1 MFNLFGFRSKKPKKY
16 DLRKVLLIVLDGFG
30 LGPPGKGNAISSHNM
45 PFLSHLISTY
55 KSVSL
60 AASGLVVGM
69 EWGTY
74 GNSEV
79 GHSALGTG
87 RVVVQN
93 LARINTEI
101 RDRKFFQNEA
111 FLKIL
116 QHVQKNKSKV
126 HLVGC
131 VSPGGIHSHEGHL
144 IGLLDFFAENNFPNI
159 LVHMITDG
167 EDAPRDEGVRS
178 LKRIEKS
185 LSSSQ
190 ARIASISGRNF
201 AMDRVKNWSS
211 TRKAWDT
218 IVHGKTKYQKS
229 AADYLNESYK
239 RGVYDAEIE
248 PVTFSTDSE
257 SLKIGNE
264 DGIIFFNFRN
274 DRIKQLVSPFVLK
287 EFKEFDR
294 GEMPRDLL
302 VATMTNYND
311 DFKVLVAYPPQLTK
325 NALGEVVSLAHLK
338 QLRLAESE
346 KEAHVTNFFNGGKLD
361 AYPGEER
368 LIALSRVFVGKDYLE
383 HPEMATK
390 EITVNVLEN
399 LKEPYS
405 LMVINFASS
414 DMVAHT
420 GNIEATQKAL
430 SLIDESLKSIIEATD
445 LSRDAIIITAD
456 HGNAEEMVDP
466 SSGHPDTQHSTA
478 NVPAIFI
485 NKNFETQEG
494 HTLDNLYQRNPAG
507 SLIDIAP
514 TILRLLDIEA
524 PKEMTGSNL
533 IT

>member
-1 MFNLFGFRSKKPKKY
+1 MFNLFGFRSKKPREFGVKK
-16 DLRKVLLIVLDGFG
+16 VILIVLDGFG
-30 LGPPGKGNAISSHNM
+30 LGPKTKGNAISSHHM
-45 PFLSHLISTY
+45 PFLNHLVSTY

-87 RVVVQN
+87 RVVVQS

-101 RDRKFFQNEA
+101 KDRKFFQNEA

-116 QHVQKNKSKV
+116 QHAQKNHSKV
-126 HLVGC
+126 HLIGC
-131 VSPGGIHSHEGHL
+131 VSPGSIHSHEDHL
-144 IGLLDFFAENNFPNI
+144 VGLLEFFAENKFPSV

-167 EDAPRDEGVRS
+167 EDSPRDEGIKS

-201 AMDRVKNWSS
+201 AMDRVKNWSLTQKS
-211 TRKAWDT
+211 WNT
-218 IVHGKTKYQKS
+218 IVHGKNPSTQS
-229 AADYLNESYK
+229 ASDYLQESYK
-239 RGVYDAEIE
+239 QDKYDAEVEPASFPTQNEQGKIE
-248 PVTFSTDSE
+248 D
-257 SLKIGNE
+257 G

-287 EFKEFDR
+287 DFKEFDQ
-294 GEMPRDLL
+294 GEVPQGLL
-302 VATMTNYND
+302 VSTMTNYSD
-311 DFKVLVAYPPQLTK
+311 DFKVLVAYPPQLTA
-325 NALGEVVSLAHLK
+325 NTLGEVISRSNMK

-361 AYPGEER
+361 AYPGEDR
-368 LIALSRVFVGKDYLE
+368 LIAPSRVFIGKDYLA

-390 EITVNVLEN
+390 EITLNILDN

-405 LMVINFASS
+405 LLVINFASS

-420 GNIEATQKAL
+420 GNIEATHKAL
-430 SLIDESLKSIIEATD
+430 AIIDESLKKIVESTD
-445 LSRDAIIITAD
+445 LSQNALIITAD
-456 HGNAEEMVDP
+456 HGNAEEMIDP
-466 SSGHPDTQHSTA
+466 SSHGPDTQHSTA

-485 NKNFETQEG
+485 HKKFEIEEG

-514 TILRLLDIEA
+514 TVLSLLGLEH
-524 PKEMTGSNL
+524 PKEMTGSSL
-533 IT
+533 IG